1 MKRALIVGAGP
12 AGLYLACLL
21 RRQQPALELH
31 VVERNPPDATFGFGV
46 VFSDRA
52 LEFLRADD
60 PSTCDAIGAAT
71 ERWRDL
77 ALVHRGQRIV
87 IDGVGFAAVGRLR
100 LLQLLRER
108 LSTVGVQPQYGCTVD
123 AAESFDGWDL
133 VVGADGANSVVRRG
147 HEAAFGTRVE
157 LLDNRFAWFGTPRR
171 FETLTQTFVERDG
184 GHFNAH
190 HYRYAPDASTFIVE
204 CSAETWERAGFAT
217 MDEQAS
223 RVACERIFADT
234 LEGAP
239 LVANRS
245 IWRRFPRVWN
255 ERWSVGRRVLIG
267 DALRT
272 AHFSIG
278 SGTRLAMEDATALA
292 QSLRE
297 HPDATADALAAF
309 EAARKPVV
317 RKLVDA
323 ADTSAMWYD
332 RFAEHMALAPWE
344 LAWQYVQRSGRVDLD
359 RLREASPAFV
369 AGYEGWRAGA
379 DPG

>member
-1 MKRALIVGAGP
+1 
-12 AGLYLACLL
+12 
-21 RRQQPALELH
+21 
-31 VVERNPPDATFGFGV
+31 
-46 VFSDRA
+46 
-52 LEFLRADD
+52 
-60 PSTCDAIGAAT
+60 
-71 ERWRDL
+71 
-77 ALVHRGQRIV
+77 
-87 IDGVGFAAVGRLR
+87 
-100 LLQLLRER
+100 
-108 LSTVGVQPQYGCTVD
+108 
-123 AAESFDGWDL
+123 
-133 VVGADGANSVVRRG
+133 
-147 HEAAFGTRVE
+147 
-157 LLDNRFAWFGTPRR
+157 
-171 FETLTQTFVERDG
+171 
-184 GHFNAH
+184 
-190 HYRYAPDASTFIVE
+190 
-204 CSAETWERAGFAT
+204 
-217 MDEQAS
+217 
-223 RVACERIFADT
+223 
-234 LEGAP
+234 
-239 LVANRS
+239 
-245 IWRRFPRVWN
+245 VWN

-379 DPG
+379 GPG